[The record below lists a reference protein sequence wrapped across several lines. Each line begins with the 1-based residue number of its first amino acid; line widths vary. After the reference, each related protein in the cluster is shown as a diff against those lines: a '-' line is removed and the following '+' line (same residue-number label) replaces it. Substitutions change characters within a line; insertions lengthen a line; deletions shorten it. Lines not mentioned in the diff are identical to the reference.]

1 MNSLLTIL
9 LLLHQRV
16 VIFGVGISILAVV
29 DGISSHEWTA
39 QSITDAA
46 LGLGIAFSSMVDIL

>member
-1 MNSLLTIL
+1 MAVKFAPNIHHLLKRFGSFTIIVL
-9 LLLHQRV
+9 
-16 VIFGVGISILAVV
+16 GMSILAVV

-46 LGLGIAFSSMVDIL
+46 LGLGT